1 MDVGDADKGLDALR
15 QTRIHRA
22 KPFWL
27 LGDVSGQEVQEWHE
41 RRIVYRWR
49 PPV

>member
-22 KPFWL
+22 KPFCSWNA
-27 LGDVSGQEVQEWHE
+27 
-41 RRIVYRWR
+41 RI
-49 PPV
+49 